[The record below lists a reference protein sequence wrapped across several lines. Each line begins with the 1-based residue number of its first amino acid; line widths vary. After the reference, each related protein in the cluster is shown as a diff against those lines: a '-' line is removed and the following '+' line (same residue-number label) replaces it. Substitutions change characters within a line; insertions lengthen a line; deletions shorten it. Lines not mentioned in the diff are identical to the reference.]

1 MRIIA
6 AMLCLG
12 IGIVAMAQPS
22 SEIQIGNAIN
32 KVQWMQQSNTGTLVL
47 ATNSALI
54 GLQPAQQKVVWEIKE
69 LGSAK
74 EEDYSNIEGTPYFLV
89 TTRATLGLGKP
100 QTSIIEA
107 ETGRIIFNS
116 KEAEMKVERAVPM
129 PELQGLLIQGVR
141 SKKKFVG
148 LIDISSGVEKW
159 TVDIGEAKGGLGG
172 LVRKIKKSANALFA
186 VE

>member
-1 MRIIA
+1 MQRIGFDPRLCKITPKTNKTHMRIIA

-22 SEIQIGNAIN
+22 SEFQIGNAIN

-47 ATNSALI
+47 ATNSAFLSDCK
-54 GLQPAQQKVVWEIKE
+54 PAQQKVAWEIKE

-100 QTSIIEA
+100 QTSII
-107 ETGRIIFNS
+107 RSRNRPYHLQF
-116 KEAEMKVERAVPM
+116 ER
-129 PELQGLLIQGVR
+129 
-141 SKKKFVG
+141 
-148 LIDISSGVEKW
+148 SGDES
-159 TVDIGEAKGGLGG
+159 G
-172 LVRKIKKSANALFA
+172 KSGSDA
-186 VE
+186 